1 MEPTNKRIGGNQ
13 LSMRFLLWEIK
24 TDDDRLAKIQWILY
38 KLFGIKPKQP
48 CGYTKSQYG
57 FYCRQ
62 PFDLEHCYVINSGD
76 THEIRCKC
84 CNHIQMTST
93 KYIDPNDD
101 DEWISR

>member
-1 MEPTNKRIGGNQ
+1 
-13 LSMRFLLWEIK
+13 MRFLLWEIK

-76 THEIRCKC
+76 RGTGYTV
-84 CNHIQMTST
+84 QQAAST
-93 KYIDPNDD
+93 LERTVK
-101 DEWISR
+101 